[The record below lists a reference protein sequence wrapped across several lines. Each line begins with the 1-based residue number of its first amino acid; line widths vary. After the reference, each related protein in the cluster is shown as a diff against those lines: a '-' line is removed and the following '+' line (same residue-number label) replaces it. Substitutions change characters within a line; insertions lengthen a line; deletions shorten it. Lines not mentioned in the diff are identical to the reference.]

1 MRKTV
6 NMRLDV
12 QRKRLFHALVVTAA
26 LAVAAPARATDV
38 KPMFKVGADFGG
50 DELVTVTFTNGES
63 RTIHANDG
71 VFLGGGVSILNDSK
85 DVEAEI
91 SLSYK
96 VDTINAS
103 NGTVTWSRWPIDA
116 LLFYRLPSMRL
127 GGGLTYHLNPEL
139 TGSGVVGNVF
149 DKFDNA
155 LGFILQADYSIS
167 ERRHIGLRYTGIEY
181 KLNSPGLQGTAK
193 SNGLG
198 LVFSASF

>member
-1 MRKTV
+1 
-6 NMRLDV
+6 
-12 QRKRLFHALVVTAA
+12 
-26 LAVAAPARATDV
+26 
-38 KPMFKVGADFGG
+38 MFKVGADFGG
-50 DELVTVTFTNGES
+50 DDLVTLTFTNGET
-63 RTIHANDG
+63 RTIRANDG
-71 VFLGGGVSILNDSK
+71 VFLGGGVSILSDQR

-103 NGTVTWSRWPIDA
+103 NGRVTWSRWPIDA
-116 LLFYRLPSMRL
+116 LLFYRLPSMRF

-155 LGFILQADYSIS
+155 LGFIVQADYNIS
-167 ERRHIGLRYTGIEY
+167 ERHHIGVRYTGIEY
-181 KLNSPGLQGTAK
+181 KLNAPGAQSTAK
-193 SNGLG
+193 SNGFG

>member
-1 MRKTV
+1 MNLKL
-6 NMRLDV
+6 NV
-12 QRKRLFHALVVTAA
+12 QHESLLHALALAAA
-26 LAVAAPARATDV
+26 LAVATPARATDIR
-38 KPMFKVGADFGG
+38 PMFKVGADFGG

-63 RTIHANDG
+63 RTIRANDG
-71 VFLGGGVSILNDSK
+71 VFLGGGVSILNDAK

-155 LGFILQADYSIS
+155 LGFILQADYSVS
-167 ERRHIGLRYTGIEY
+167 ERHHIGLRYTGIEY
-181 KLNSPGLQGTAK
+181 KLNVPGAQGTAK